1 MKNKPAV
8 FITRKIPSVALQKI
22 MPFAD
27 VEVWQDENPPSL
39 ETLLQKAPE
48 IEGIFTLLTDP
59 INSKVIDRFR
69 SSFKVISQMA
79 VGFDNI
85 DIGAA
90 NRRRIPVG
98 HTPGVLTETTA
109 DFTWA
114 LLMAAARRII
124 EGDNEVHKGI
134 WRPWGP
140 EVLLGVDLYGATLGI
155 IGLGRIGQAVARR
168 ARGFNMKVLYHD
180 PNRNFELEQSLE
192 LIYTSLDELIAE
204 SDFVTVHTFLSKE
217 THHLIN
223 RPILAKMKTTAILVN
238 TSRGPIVSPDDLA
251 WALQE
256 GRIAGAALDVF
267 EPEPIPEGHPLLKM
281 KNVIITPHIASAS
294 VQTRTRMA
302 LMAADNLVAA
312 LTGKQLPYC
321 ANPQVYST

>member
-8 FITRKIPSVALQKI
+8 FITRKIPSAALQRI
-22 MPFAD
+22 MAFAK
-27 VEVWQDENPPSL
+27 VEVWQGENPPSI
-39 ETLLQKAPE
+39 ETLLEKAPE

-59 INSKVIDRFR
+59 INSKVVDRFS

-85 DIGAA
+85 DVGAA
-90 NRRRIPVG
+90 TKRGIPVG

-114 LLMAAARRII
+114 LLMAIARRIV
-124 EGDNEVHKGI
+124 EGDNEVHQGI

-155 IGLGRIGQAVARR
+155 IGFGRIGQAVARR
-168 ARGFNMKVLYHD
+168 AQGFNMKVFYHD
-180 PNRNFELEQSLE
+180 PNRNSELEQSLGVN
-192 LIYTSLDELIAE
+192 YASLDQLITQ

-217 THHLIN
+217 TYHLIN
-223 RPILAKMKTTAILVN
+223 RAILEKMKPTAILIN

-251 WALQE
+251 WALKE

-267 EPEPIPEGHPLLKM
+267 EPEPIPEGHPLLQM
-281 KNVIITPHIASAS
+281 RNVIITPHIASAS
-294 VQTRTRMA
+294 IQTRTLMA
-302 LMAADNLVAA
+302 QMAADNLVAA
-312 LTGKQLPYC
+312 LKGERLPNC
-321 ANPQVYST
+321 ANPQVYSI

>member
-8 FITRKIPSVALQKI
+8 FITRKIPSAALQRI
-22 MPFAD
+22 MPFAE
-27 VEVWQDENPPSL
+27 VEVWEGENPPSI
-39 ETLLQKAPE
+39 ETLLEKAPE

-59 INSKVIDRFR
+59 INSRVVDRFG

-79 VGFDNI
+79 VGVDNI
-85 DIGAA
+85 DVGAA
-90 NRRRIPVG
+90 TKRGIPVG

-114 LLMAAARRII
+114 LLMAIARRIV
-124 EGDNEVHKGI
+124 EGDNEVHQGI

-140 EVLLGVDLYGATLGI
+140 EVLLGVDLNGATLGI
-155 IGLGRIGQAVARR
+155 IGFGRIGQAVARR
-168 ARGFNMKVLYHD
+168 AQGFNMKVFYHD
-180 PNRNFELEQSLE
+180 PNRYSELEQSLGVN
-192 LIYTSLDELIAE
+192 YTSLDELIAQ

-217 THHLIN
+217 TYHLIN
-223 RPILAKMKTTAILVN
+223 RAILEKMKPTAILIN
-238 TSRGPIVSPDDLA
+238 TSRGPIVSSDDLA
-251 WALQE
+251 WALKE

-294 VQTRTRMA
+294 VQTRTLMA
-302 LMAADNLVAA
+302 QMAADNLVAA
-312 LTGKQLPYC
+312 LKGERLPNC
-321 ANPQVYST
+321 ANPQVYSV

>member
-8 FITRKIPSVALQKI
+8 FITRKIPSAALQKL
-22 MPFAD
+22 MPYANI
-27 VEVWQDENPPSL
+27 EVWQDENPPSL
-39 ETLLQKAPE
+39 ETLLQKASE
-48 IEGIFTLLTDP
+48 IDGIFTLLTDS
-59 INSKVIDRFR
+59 INSMVIERFKP
-69 SSFKVISQMA
+69 SFKVISQMS

-90 NRRRIPVG
+90 SKRGIPVG

-114 LLMAAARRII
+114 LLMASARRIV
-124 EGDNEVHKGI
+124 EGNNEVHQGI

-155 IGLGRIGQAVARR
+155 IGFGRIGQAVARR
-168 ARGFNMKVLYHD
+168 AIGFNMKVLYHD
-180 PNRNFELEQSLE
+180 PNRNTELEQSLGV
-192 LIYTSLDELIAE
+192 IYSNLDELITL
-204 SDFVTVHTFLSKE
+204 SDFITVHTFLSKD

-223 RPILAKMKTTAILVN
+223 RAILEKMKTTAILIN
-238 TSRGPIVSPDDLA
+238 TSRGPIVSPDDLT
-251 WALQE
+251 WALTE

-267 EPEPIPEGHPLLKM
+267 EPEPIPEGHPLLQM

-294 VQTRTRMA
+294 VQTRTLMA
-302 LMAADNLVAA
+302 LMAADNLIAG
-312 LTGKQLPYC
+312 LKEEQLPYC
-321 ANPQVYST
+321 ANPRVYSV